1 MARMNDQ
8 AEVNS
13 NQYYKQIG
21 EFTMRGLFNMDGPVW
36 QALGRLA
43 DLVILNLFFVIT
55 CIPIVTIGAATTALY
70 SVTLK
75 MVKDEDSYILKGYWK
90 AFKENFRQSTI
101 MWLVM
106 LVTGI
111 VLYMDFRIVSS
122 MTASASK
129 IYLVLL
135 LAITLVMVMG
145 ILYIFPLQAK
155 FYNTIKGT
163 IKNAFL
169 MALANLPY
177 TAIITVITI
186 GSIILTFI
194 NGTTLYYGL
203 LIWLLIGFSIIAHLN
218 SRFFMK
224 VFDPYI
230 EKLQVDDTASSGDI
244 SEEFST
250 VFKNLTPQELPEE
263 DEEKDQ

>member
-1 MARMNDQ
+1 
-8 AEVNS
+8 
-13 NQYYKQIG
+13 
-21 EFTMRGLFNMDGPVW
+21 MRGFFNMDGPVW

-43 DLVILNLFFVIT
+43 DLVILNLLFVIS
-55 CIPIVTIGAATTALY
+55 CIPVVTIGAAATALY

-75 MVKDEDSYILKGYWK
+75 MVRDEESYILKGYWK
-90 AFKENFRQSTI
+90 SFKENFKQSTI

-106 LVTGI
+106 LVIGI
-111 VLYMDFRIVSS
+111 VLYVDFQVVGS

-135 LAITLVMVMG
+135 LAISLILVMGLV
-145 ILYIFPLQAK
+145 YIFPLQAK

-177 TAIITVITI
+177 TAIIMVITI
-186 GSIILTFI
+186 GSVILTFL
-194 NGTTLYYGL
+194 NGTTMYYGL
-203 LIWLLIGFSIIAHLN
+203 LIWILAGFSIIAHLN

-230 EKLQVDDTASSGDI
+230 AKMQTDNISASGDI

-263 DEEKDQ
+263 SEEENQ

>member
-1 MARMNDQ
+1 
-8 AEVNS
+8 
-13 NQYYKQIG
+13 
-21 EFTMRGLFNMDGPVW
+21 MRGLFNMDGPVW

-43 DLVILNLFFVIT
+43 DLVILNLLFVIS
-55 CIPIVTIGAATTALY
+55 CIPVITIGAAATALY

-75 MVKDEDSYILKGYWK
+75 MVRDEESYILKGYWK
-90 AFKENFRQSTI
+90 SFKENFKQSTI

-106 LVTGI
+106 LVIGI
-111 VLYMDFRIVSS
+111 VLYVDFRVVGS

-135 LAITLVMVMG
+135 LAISLILVMGVV
-145 ILYIFPLQAK
+145 YIFPLQAK

-177 TAIITVITI
+177 TAIIMVITI
-186 GSIILTFI
+186 GSVILTFL
-194 NGTTLYYGL
+194 NGTTMYYGL
-203 LIWLLIGFSIIAHLN
+203 LIWILAGFSIIAHLN

-230 EKLQVDDTASSGDI
+230 AKMQTDDTAASGDI
-244 SEEFST
+244 SEDFST

-263 DEEKDQ
+263 NEEENQ

>member
-1 MARMNDQ
+1 
-8 AEVNS
+8 
-13 NQYYKQIG
+13 
-21 EFTMRGLFNMDGPVW
+21 MRGFFNMDGPVW

-43 DLVILNLFFVIT
+43 DLVILNLLFVIS
-55 CIPIVTIGAATTALY
+55 CIPVITIGAAATALY

-75 MVKDEDSYILKGYWK
+75 MVRDEESYILKGYWK
-90 AFKENFRQSTI
+90 SFKENFKQSTI

-106 LVTGI
+106 LVIGI
-111 VLYMDFRIVSS
+111 VLYVDFRVVGS

-135 LAITLVMVMG
+135 LAISLILVMGLV
-145 ILYIFPLQAK
+145 YIFPLQAK

-177 TAIITVITI
+177 TAIIMVITI
-186 GSIILTFI
+186 GSVILTFL
-194 NGTTLYYGL
+194 NGTTMYYGL
-203 LIWLLIGFSIIAHLN
+203 LIWILVGFSIIAHLN

-230 EKLQVDDTASSGDI
+230 AKIQADDTAASGDI

-263 DEEKDQ
+263 NEEENQ

>member
-1 MARMNDQ
+1 
-8 AEVNS
+8 
-13 NQYYKQIG
+13 
-21 EFTMRGLFNMDGPVW
+21 MRGLFNMDGPVW

-43 DLVILNLFFVIT
+43 DLVILNLLFVIS
-55 CIPIVTIGAATTALY
+55 CIPVVTIGAAATALY

-75 MVKDEDSYILKGYWK
+75 MVRDEESYILKGYWK
-90 AFKENFRQSTI
+90 SFKENFKQSTI

-106 LVTGI
+106 LVIGI
-111 VLYMDFRIVSS
+111 VLYVDFKVVGS

-135 LAITLVMVMG
+135 LAISLILVMGLV
-145 ILYIFPLQAK
+145 YIFPLQAK

-177 TAIITVITI
+177 TAIIMVITI
-186 GSIILTFI
+186 GSIILTFL
-194 NGTTLYYGL
+194 NGTTMYYGL
-203 LIWLLIGFSIIAHLN
+203 LIWLLVGFSIIAHLN

-230 EKLQVDDTASSGDI
+230 AKMQTDNTSASGDI

-263 DEEKDQ
+263 NEEKDQ

>member
-1 MARMNDQ
+1 
-8 AEVNS
+8 
-13 NQYYKQIG
+13 
-21 EFTMRGLFNMDGPVW
+21 MRGFFNMDGPVW

-43 DLVILNLFFVIT
+43 DLVILNLLFVIS
-55 CIPIVTIGAATTALY
+55 CIPVVTIGAAATALY

-75 MVKDEDSYILKGYWK
+75 MVRDEDSYILKGYWK
-90 AFKENFRQSTI
+90 SFKENFKQSTI

-106 LVTGI
+106 LVIGI
-111 VLYMDFRIVSS
+111 VLYVDFKVVGS

-135 LAITLVMVMG
+135 LAISLILVMGLV
-145 ILYIFPLQAK
+145 YIFPLQAK

-177 TAIITVITI
+177 TAIIMVITI
-186 GSIILTFI
+186 GSVILTFL
-194 NGTTLYYGL
+194 NGTTMYYGL
-203 LIWLLIGFSIIAHLN
+203 LIWILVGFSIIAHLN

-230 EKLQVDDTASSGDI
+230 AKMQTDDTAASGDI

-263 DEEKDQ
+263 NEEKDQ

>member
-1 MARMNDQ
+1 
-8 AEVNS
+8 
-13 NQYYKQIG
+13 
-21 EFTMRGLFNMDGPVW
+21 MRGFFNMDGPVW

-43 DLVILNLFFVIT
+43 DLVILNLLFVIS
-55 CIPIVTIGAATTALY
+55 CIPVVTIGAAATALY

-75 MVKDEDSYILKGYWK
+75 MVRDEESYILKGYWK
-90 AFKENFRQSTI
+90 SFKENFKQSTI

-106 LVTGI
+106 LVIGI
-111 VLYMDFRIVSS
+111 VLYVDFRVVGS

-135 LAITLVMVMG
+135 LAISLILVMGVV
-145 ILYIFPLQAK
+145 YIFPLQAK

-177 TAIITVITI
+177 TAIIMVITI
-186 GSIILTFI
+186 GSVILTFL
-194 NGTTLYYGL
+194 NGTTMYYGL
-203 LIWLLIGFSIIAHLN
+203 LIWILVGFSIIAHLN

-230 EKLQVDDTASSGDI
+230 AKMQTDDTAASGDI

-263 DEEKDQ
+263 NEEKDQ